1 MNKSENYRA
10 ILSTLDNWDNYL
22 LQESGLPGPRGNLEL
37 AFVVAALGN
46 QSYFEHLLT
55 FNITRAPVNSPEEF
69 LFFCGVVGLGELI
82 VKGDHNYLTRLRV
95 YATDPRWRAREG
107 VAMALQRLGDC
118 NMELLLQEAERWCS
132 YGWLEMRAAAA
143 ALAEPRLLKE
153 KNNTFAALKIIN
165 KITFLVYKAEQKKTE
180 DYKILRQALGYCW
193 SVVVAAIPSEGM
205 PMMDDWLTSD
215 NPDIKWIMK
224 ENLRKNRL
232 SKLEP
237 WISNWRTRLEL
248 SR

>member
-10 ILSTLDNWDNYL
+10 ILSTLESWDDYL

-37 AFVVAALGN
+37 AFAVAALGN
-46 QSYFEHLLT
+46 QIYFEHLLT
-55 FNITRAPVNSPEEF
+55 YDSTRAPVNSPEEF

-82 VKGDHNYLTRLRV
+82 YKGDLNYLSRLRV
-95 YATDPRWRAREG
+95 YASDPRWRAREG
-107 VAMALQRLGDC
+107 VAKALQRLGDC
-118 NMELLLQEAERWCS
+118 NMELLLQEMDRWCG

-153 KNNTFAALKIIN
+153 QKNASAALIIIN
-165 KITFLVYKAEQKKTE
+165 KITNLMAKVVENKRD

-193 SVVVAAIPSEGM
+193 SVVVAAIPFEGM
-205 PMMDDWLTSD
+205 PLMDDWLACE

-232 SKLEP
+232 AKLEP
-237 WISNWRTRLEL
+237 WISNWKTRMEIP
-248 SR
+248 R